1 MNRDAVKLLRSFQ
14 HEEIQRIENL
24 RTLSILHHVMILAFA
39 RIFLPLKS
47 PPAQRMPLPVLK
59 Q

>member
-24 RTLSILHHVMILAFA
+24 RSLSILHHVMILAFA
-39 RIFLPLKS
+39 CIFLPLKS
-47 PPAQRMPLPVLK
+47 APTQRMALPVLE